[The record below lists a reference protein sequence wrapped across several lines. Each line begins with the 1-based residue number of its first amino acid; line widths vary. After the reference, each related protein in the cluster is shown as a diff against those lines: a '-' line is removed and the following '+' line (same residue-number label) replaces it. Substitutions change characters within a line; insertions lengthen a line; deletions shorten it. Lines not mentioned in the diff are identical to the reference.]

1 MFSIRQRYISIVLL
15 SVYSYVNIL
24 LTTGHSF
31 LGINLPEPLFITS
44 VSALIFLVWETNH
57 LLQLNLARIRVLLR
71 IKIHP
76 LIIHFA
82 LSLVVVA
89 VIASLISIA
98 LASLYQLEK
107 DAFWLALTLSLG
119 FSFRINLFLH
129 CLNAIVFY
137 MNKYKMV
144 QVEAEQLKKQSIEA
158 RFDALRSQ
166 INPHFLFNSLNVLS
180 SLVYR
185 DPDTSARFIEQLSNV
200 YRYLLY
206 NQDQKLIPLREELE
220 FINSY
225 YYLLKMRFQEN
236 INIAHEIP
244 ETKKD
249 YYIAPATLQLL
260 IENAIKHNVVSKK
273 NPLEI
278 KIYIENGKPEINK
291 IVVENNLQPK
301 PVQETSSKL
310 GLKNIKSRY
319 TFLAGREG
327 VEVITQPNFVVKV
340 PLIKLSYESVNG

>member
-1 MFSIRQRYISIVLL
+1 
-15 SVYSYVNIL
+15 
-24 LTTGHSF
+24 
-31 LGINLPEPLFITS
+31 
-44 VSALIFLVWETNH
+44 
-57 LLQLNLARIRVLLR
+57 
-71 IKIHP
+71 
-76 LIIHFA
+76 
-82 LSLVVVA
+82 
-89 VIASLISIA
+89 
-98 LASLYQLEK
+98 
-107 DAFWLALTLSLG
+107 
-119 FSFRINLFLH
+119 
-129 CLNAIVFY
+129 

-340 PLIKLSYESVNG
+340 PLIKLLYESENGWRF

>member
-1 MFSIRQRYISIVLL
+1 MFSVRHRYLYIVLL
-15 SVYSYVNIL
+15 GVYSYINIV
-24 LTTGHSF
+24 LTTGNTF
-31 LGINLPEPLFITS
+31 LGINLPEPVFMAS
-44 VSALIFLVWETNH
+44 VMALVLLVWEANRG
-57 LLQLNLARIRVLLR
+57 LQRSLGRIRLFLR
-71 IKIHP
+71 VKLHP

-82 LSLVVVA
+82 LSLLVVA
-89 VIASLISIA
+89 IIAGVSTLLLSKLYPLTPNSLGMP
-98 LASLYQLEK
+98 LK
-107 DAFWLALTLSLG
+107 LSLG

-129 CLNAIVFY
+129 CINAIVFF
-137 MNKYKMV
+137 MNKYKV
-144 QVEAEQLKKQSIEA
+144 AQVEAERLKKQSIEA

-166 INPHFLFNSLNVLS
+166 LNPHFLFNSLNVLS
-180 SLVYR
+180 TLVYR

-206 NQDQKLIPLREELE
+206 NHDQKLITLREELD

-225 YYLLKMRFQEN
+225 CYLLKMRFQEN
-236 INIAHEIP
+236 LLITHEIP

-260 IENAIKHNVVSKK
+260 IENAIKHNVVSHK

-278 KIYIENGKPEINK
+278 KIYFENGKPEVNK

-301 PVQETSSKL
+301 PVQESSARV

-319 TFLAGREG
+319 AFLAGRDA
-327 VEVITQPNFVVKV
+327 VEIITAPRFVVKV
-340 PLIKLSYESVNG
+340 PLIKLAYENE